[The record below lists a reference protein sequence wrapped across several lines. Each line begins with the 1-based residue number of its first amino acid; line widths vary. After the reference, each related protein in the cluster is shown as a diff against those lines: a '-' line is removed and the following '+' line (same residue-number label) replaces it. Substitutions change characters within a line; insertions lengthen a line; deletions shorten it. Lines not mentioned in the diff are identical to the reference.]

1 MLVGGSIF
9 SGNVLPEEVVKKRPK
24 RYDWKW
30 VSAGND
36 TLGTKAAKKSNQV
49 ANRRKKRCRPA
60 RYDIVKSRRFNRYVE
75 MVAENLQAA
84 VGYPEEQRAN
94 I

>member
-1 MLVGGSIF
+1 MFVGGCIF

-24 RYDWKW
+24 RYDWRW

-49 ANRRKKRCRPA
+49 ANWRKRG
-60 RYDIVKSRRFNRYVE
+60 
-75 MVAENLQAA
+75 
-84 VGYPEEQRAN
+84 VGPPDM
-94 I
+94 IS